1 MLLKMENIAPNI
13 WLPRIQ
19 FVYSRVN
26 KNGKKPKIKVMLVDF
41 SSLVEKNSIFRD
53 NVIKTNTAELAK
65 MLGVNISDAQTLQVQ
80 ACLATQK

>member
-1 MLLKMENIAPNI
+1 
-13 WLPRIQ
+13 
-19 FVYSRVN
+19 
-26 KNGKKPKIKVMLVDF
+26 MLVDF

-53 NVIKTNTAELAK
+53 NVIKTNAAELAK